1 MPWQNNNN
9 DNGGP
14 WQNGGGKRG
23 GGKNPWGGGP
33 RSGGSGGAGG
43 PDLDDLIRRSQ
54 QRLKG
59 AVPGGVGGGGILLVL
74 LLLGLVWIGF
84 TSWYTVKPGEQGII
98 LRFGEYVRTEG
109 TGFHLKLP
117 APIETALTP
126 NVERQNRIDVGF
138 RSNVNGS
145 ADYSRFDNEALMLTG
160 DENIV
165 DVAFTVFWRIA
176 DAQKFL
182 FNIQEPQEQTVKDV
196 AESAMREV
204 IGRRPIRD
212 ALTDARN
219 QIQIEVQTIIQNSLN
234 EYGAGISI
242 QEVALEQTTP
252 PEAVIDAFRDVQAA
266 EADKE
271 RSINEAKAFAND
283 IVPRARG
290 EALKMLQEAEAYKE
304 STVAGATGEADRFN
318 QVYDEYRQAKDV
330 TRKRIYLET
339 MEDIMQDMNKVII
352 DGSGG
357 SGVVPYLPLPDAMPV
372 KTIGSLIFIGILTF
386 IASLSLFTLQETRQ
400 AIVLQ
405 FGNPVKTYVD
415 PGLKFKMPWQNVVF
429 LDSRVLSLDVP
440 PEEVTTSDQKRLVVD
455 AFARFQIKDALK
467 LYQRVFNENGAR
479 DFLSTPI
486 RSQLREVLGKQ
497 TFTTLLSAERSDLME
512 QIRSGANVAAQ
523 DLGIEL
529 VDVRIKRADL
539 PKANSEAIYRRMN
552 TEREQEAREIRAE
565 GEEEKLRIEAEANKE
580 RTVMLAKAEQQSQ
593 TVRGDGDAQA
603 IKIFAEAFER
613 DEEFF
618 GFYRSMQA
626 YRKSLNSSD
635 TSLVLSPSSEFFE
648 YFDLQSGK

>member
-1 MPWQNNNN
+1 
-9 DNGGP
+9 
-14 WQNGGGKRG
+14 
-23 GGKNPWGGGP
+23 
-33 RSGGSGGAGG
+33 
-43 PDLDDLIRRSQ
+43 
-54 QRLKG
+54 
-59 AVPGGVGGGGILLVL
+59 
-74 LLLGLVWIGF
+74 
-84 TSWYTVKPGEQGII
+84 
-98 LRFGEYVRTEG
+98 
-109 TGFHLKLP
+109 
-117 APIETALTP
+117 
-126 NVERQNRIDVGF
+126 
-138 RSNVNGS
+138 
-145 ADYSRFDNEALMLTG
+145 
-160 DENIV
+160 
-165 DVAFTVFWRIA
+165 
-176 DAQKFL
+176 
-182 FNIQEPQEQTVKDV
+182 
-196 AESAMREV
+196 
-204 IGRRPIRD
+204 
-212 ALTDARN
+212 
-219 QIQIEVQTIIQNSLN
+219 
-234 EYGAGISI
+234 
-242 QEVALEQTTP
+242 
-252 PEAVIDAFRDVQAA
+252 
-266 EADKE
+266 
-271 RSINEAKAFAND
+271 
-283 IVPRARG
+283 
-290 EALKMLQEAEAYKE
+290 
-304 STVAGATGEADRFN
+304 
-318 QVYDEYRQAKDV
+318 
-330 TRKRIYLET
+330 
-339 MEDIMQDMNKVII
+339 
-352 DGSGG
+352 
-357 SGVVPYLPLPDAMPV
+357 MPV